1 MTFSLH
7 LPQNLQ
13 DRLANH
19 CRAHG
24 ITEDQA
30 VEQAIRQF
38 LGEPAEPTPYELG
51 AEGFGADRT
60 NSGDIARNSKAILR
74 ERFRDPAAR

>member
-1 MTFSLH
+1 MTLSLH
-7 LPQNLQ
+7 LPRKLQ
-13 DRLANH
+13 DRLAKH

-38 LGEPAEPTPYELG
+38 LGEPTEPTPYELG
-51 AEGFGADRT
+51 AEGLGADRT

>member
-1 MTFSLH
+1 MTLFLH
-7 LPQNLQ
+7 LPRNLQ

-24 ITEDQA
+24 ITEHQA

-38 LGEPAEPTPYELG
+38 LGEPAEPTPYQLG

-60 NSGDIARNSKAILR
+60 NSGDIARNSKMILR
-74 ERFRDPAAR
+74 ERFRHPLAR